1 MAKYG
6 FWLTV
11 DDKKVDEV
19 FERLMKAKLEIEE
32 CYTELR
38 NLDVIRLSSEISHE
52 SEDSGEE
59 IIRK

>member
-19 FERLMKAKLEIEE
+19 FERLMKAKQEIEE

-38 NLDVIRLSSEISHE
+38 NLDVIRFSSEISPE